1 MNLNEALNHSANIK
15 KLASELNNAIQ
26 LAVKDGA
33 FIDIDIGTL
42 QQIGENPTPFV
53 DVSILVNPFDLE

>member
-1 MNLNEALNHSANIK
+1 MNLNEALDHSANIK
-15 KLASELNNAIQ
+15 KLANELNSAIQ

>member
-1 MNLNEALNHSANIK
+1 MNLNEALSHSADIK
-15 KLASELNNAIQ
+15 KLANELNSAIQ

>member
-42 QQIGENPTPFV
+42 QKIGENPTPFV

>member
-1 MNLNEALNHSANIK
+1 MNLNEALDHSANIK
-15 KLASELNNAIQ
+15 KLANELNSAIQ

-42 QQIGENPTPFV
+42 QHVGENPTPFV
-53 DVSILVNPFDLE
+53 KISILVNPFDLE

>member
-1 MNLNEALNHSANIK
+1 MNLNEALDHSANIK
-15 KLASELNNAIQ
+15 KLANELNSAIQ

-42 QQIGENPTPFV
+42 QQLGENPTPFI
-53 DVSILVNPFDLE
+53 DISILVNPFDLE

>member
-15 KLASELNNAIQ
+15 KLANELNSAIQ

-42 QQIGENPTPFV
+42 QQVGENPTPFV

>member
-1 MNLNEALNHSANIK
+1 MNLNEALDHSANIK
-15 KLASELNNAIQ
+15 KLANELNSAIQ

-42 QQIGENPTPFV
+42 QQVGENPTPFI
-53 DVSILVNPFDLE
+53 DISILVNPFDLE

>member
-1 MNLNEALNHSANIK
+1 MNLNEALSHSANIK
-15 KLASELNNAIQ
+15 KLANELNNAIQ

-42 QQIGENPTPFV
+42 QQVGENPTPFI
-53 DVSILVNPFDLE
+53 DISILVNPFDLE

>member
-1 MNLNEALNHSANIK
+1 MNLNEALSHSANIK

>member
-1 MNLNEALNHSANIK
+1 MKLNEALDHSANIK
-15 KLASELNNAIQ
+15 KLANELNSAIQ

>member
-1 MNLNEALNHSANIK
+1 MNLNEALDHSANIK
-15 KLASELNNAIQ
+15 KLANDLNSAIQ

-42 QQIGENPTPFV
+42 QQVGENPTPFI
-53 DVSILVNPFDLE
+53 DISILVNPFDLE